1 MNGGSE
7 NDRPII
13 RWGII
18 GAGNVAE
25 FKSGPALMQA
35 PGSTVVAV
43 MRRDTEKA
51 RDFAL
56 RCGVPR
62 WYGDVDALLADPEVD
77 AIYVASPHHLHLA
90 HVTRAAQAGKA
101 ILCEKPVGV
110 STAEAQTVV
119 DVCRA
124 ASVSLSVAYYRRYW
138 PVVQEMRRR
147 LADGAIGE
155 VVQARVQLADQYVP
169 DPQRSW
175 LTEPEQAG
183 GGALANA
190 GSHWIDLIR
199 YLLGD
204 VVEVTA
210 TCSGHFGGFKT
221 EDTIGV
227 QMRLASQA
235 LVSLNVT
242 LCSPAAVNE
251 FDIAGTGG
259 RLFAGPLSDG
269 RLILQRGNRE
279 PELLHLPRST
289 AAHMELVTEVVR
301 TLATSTP
308 SPVPGEDAVAV
319 WQIIAAAYLSCGERR
334 HVPVIE
340 PNKRLIAG
348 ISEDNP

>member
-1 MNGGSE
+1 MNVISE
-7 NDRPII
+7 SSGPDI

-43 MRRDTEKA
+43 MRRDAEKA

-56 RCGVPR
+56 RHGVPR
-62 WYGDVDALLADPEVD
+62 WYADVDALLADPEVD
-77 AIYVASPHHLHLA
+77 AVYIASPHHLHLA
-90 HVTRAAQAGKA
+90 HVTRAARAGKA

-110 STAEAQTVV
+110 STAEAQAVV

-124 ASVSLSVAYYRRYW
+124 ASVSLTVAYYRRYW
-138 PVVQEMRRR
+138 PIVQEMRRL

-169 DPQRSW
+169 DPERSW

-190 GSHWIDLIR
+190 GSHWIDLVR

-210 TCSGHFGGFKT
+210 ACAAHFGGFET

-227 QMRLASQA
+227 QMRLTSEA

-251 FDIAGTGG
+251 FDIAGTSG
-259 RLFAGPLSDG
+259 RLFAGSLSDG
-269 RLILQRGNRE
+269 RLMLQRGNNA
-279 PELLHLPRST
+279 PETLHFPRSA
-289 AAHMELVTEVVR
+289 AAHMELVTEIVR
-301 TLATSTP
+301 RLSSGEP
-308 SPVPGEDAVAV
+308 SPVPGEEAVAA
-319 WQIIAAAYLSCGERR
+319 WQVMAAAYDACRERC
-334 HVPVIE
+334 HVRV
-340 PNKRLIAG
+340 A
-348 ISEDNP
+348 

>member
-1 MNGGSE
+1 MNGRNESDGQ
-7 NDRPII
+7 II

-43 MRRDTEKA
+43 MRRDAAKA
-51 RDFAL
+51 RDFAQ
-56 RCGVPR
+56 RHGVPR
-62 WYGDVDALLADPEVD
+62 WYADVDALVADPEVD
-77 AIYVASPHHLHLA
+77 AVYIASPHHLHLA

-110 STAEAQTVV
+110 SLAEAQAVV
-119 DVCRA
+119 DVCRE
-124 ASVSLSVAYYRRYW
+124 ASVSLTVAYYRRHW
-138 PVVQEMRRR
+138 PLVQEMRRL

-169 DPQRSW
+169 DPERSW

-190 GSHWIDLIR
+190 GSHWIDLVR

-204 VVEVTA
+204 VDEVA
-210 TCSGHFGGFKT
+210 AACSGHFGGFAT

-227 QMRLASQA
+227 QMRMASEA

-242 LCSPAAVNE
+242 LCSPASVNE
-251 FDIAGTGG
+251 FDIAGTNG

-269 RLILQRGNRE
+269 RLMLQRGARE
-279 PELLHLPRST
+279 PEVLHFPRSA

-301 TLATSTP
+301 CLSVGEP
-308 SPVPGEDAVAV
+308 SPVPGEEAVAA
-319 WQIIAAAYLSCGERR
+319 WRIMAAAYSACNERR
-334 HVPVIE
+334 HVQVARSAPV
-340 PNKRLIAG
+340 G
-348 ISEDNP
+348 QD

>member
-1 MNGGSE
+1 MSMSDG
-7 NDRPII
+7 PVI

-43 MRRDTEKA
+43 MRRDQEKA

-56 RCGVPR
+56 RHSIPR
-62 WYGDVDALLADPEVD
+62 WYTDIDTLLTNPEVD
-77 AIYVASPHHLHLA
+77 AVYIASPHHLHLA
-90 HVTRAAQAGKA
+90 HVTRAAQAGKT

-110 STAEAQTVV
+110 STAEAQAVV

-138 PVVQEMRRR
+138 PVVQEMRRL

-155 VVQARVQLADQYVP
+155 VVQARVQLADHYVP
-169 DPQRSW
+169 DPSRAW
-175 LTEPEQAG
+175 LNEPKKAG

-210 TCSGHFGGFKT
+210 ACSGHFGGFKT

-242 LCSPAAVNE
+242 LYSPAAVNE
-251 FDIAGTGG
+251 FDIAGTNG

-269 RLILQRGNRE
+269 RLMLQRGNRE
-279 PELLHLPRST
+279 PEALRFPRSD

-301 TLATSTP
+301 RLLAGEP
-308 SPVPGEDAVAV
+308 SPVPGEEAVAV
-319 WQIIAAAYLSCGERR
+319 WKIIAAAYLACGERR
-334 HVPVIE
+334 HVRIGE
-340 PNKRLIAG
+340 PYKWLIAG

>member
-1 MNGGSE
+1 MNGRNQSH
-7 NDRPII
+7 RPVI

-43 MRRDTEKA
+43 MRRDAEKA

-56 RCGVPR
+56 RYGVPR
-62 WYGDVDALLADPEVD
+62 WYADVDALVADPEVD
-77 AIYVASPHHLHLA
+77 AVYVASPHYLHLA

-110 STAEAQTVV
+110 STAEAQAVV
-119 DVCRA
+119 AVCRA

-138 PVVQEMRRR
+138 PVVQEMRRL
-147 LADGAIGE
+147 LADGAIGK
-155 VVQARVQLADQYVP
+155 VVQARIQLADQYVP
-169 DPQRSW
+169 DAGRSW

-190 GSHWIDLIR
+190 GSHWIDLVR
-199 YLLGD
+199 YLLGE

-210 TCSGHFGGFKT
+210 ASSGHFGGFET

-227 QMRLASQA
+227 QMRLASEA

-251 FDIAGTGG
+251 FDIAGTDG
-259 RLFAGPLSDG
+259 RLFAGPLSEG
-269 RLILQRGNRE
+269 RLMLQRGTRE
-279 PELLHLPRST
+279 PEVLTFARSG
-289 AAHMELVTEVVR
+289 AAHMELVAEIVR
-301 TLATSTP
+301 SLSVGEP
-308 SPVPGEDAVAV
+308 SPVPGEEAVAA
-319 WQIIAAAYLSCGERR
+319 WQIMAAAYCACRERR
-334 HVPVIE
+334 HVSV
-340 PNKRLIAG
+340 G
-348 ISEDNP
+348 

>member
-1 MNGGSE
+1 MNGGNE
-7 NDRPII
+7 NYGPVI

-43 MRRDTEKA
+43 MRRETEKA
-51 RDFAL
+51 RDFAQ
-56 RCGVPR
+56 RHGVPR
-62 WYGDVDALLADPEVD
+62 WYTDVDALLADPEVD
-77 AIYVASPHHLHLA
+77 AVYVASPHHLHLA

-110 STAEAQTVV
+110 STAEAQAAV

-124 ASVSLSVAYYRRYW
+124 ASVPLSVAYYRRYW
-138 PVVQEMRRR
+138 PVVQEMRRL
-147 LADGAIGE
+147 LAEGAIGE
-155 VVQARVQLADQYVP
+155 VVQARVQLADYFQP
-169 DPQRSW
+169 DPERAW

-199 YLLGD
+199 YLLGE
-204 VVEVTA
+204 VVDLTA
-210 TCSGHFGGFKT
+210 SCSEHFGGFRT

-227 QMRLASQA
+227 QMRMATQA

-242 LCSPAAVNE
+242 LCSRAAVNE

-269 RLILQRGNRE
+269 RLMLQRGARE
-279 PELLHLPRST
+279 PVVLQYPRT
-289 AAHMELVTEVVR
+289 GAAHTELVAEIVR
-301 TLATSTP
+301 RLSAGEP
-308 SPVPGEDAVAV
+308 SPIPGEEAVAT
-319 WQIIAAAYLSCGERR
+319 WQMIAAAYRACREGR
-334 HVPVIE
+334 HV
-340 PNKRLIAG
+340 RIA
-348 ISEDNP
+348 